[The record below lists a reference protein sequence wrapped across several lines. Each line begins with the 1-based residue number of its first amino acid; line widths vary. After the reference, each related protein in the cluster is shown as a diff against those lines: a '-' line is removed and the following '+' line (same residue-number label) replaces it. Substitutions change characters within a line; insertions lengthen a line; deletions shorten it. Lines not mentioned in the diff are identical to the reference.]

1 MHQRYLVTMAIGL
14 CVAWQ
19 SLAGAAEVAPRIT
32 DREIIEGLTAL
43 RSGQQHLQ
51 EQMKG
56 LETRLTDTRQELL
69 TQIADTRKEIKD
81 FMLWGF
87 GVTFAGMFALIGF
100 VIWDRRS
107 ALAPAV
113 TRLRELE
120 EHEARVERA
129 LKEMAQRDP
138 NVADALRHV
147 GLL

>member
-1 MHQRYLVTMAIGL
+1 MCQRYLVVVVIGL

-19 SLAGAAEVAPRIT
+19 SLAGAVEVAPRIT
-32 DREIIEGLTAL
+32 DREIIEGLADL
-43 RSGQQHLQ
+43 RGDLKGIKEGQRN
-51 EQMKG
+51 
-56 LETRLTDTRQELL
+56 LEKRVDEL
-69 TQIADTRKEIKD
+69 KD
-81 FMLWGF
+81 FLLWGF
-87 GVTFAGMFALIGF
+87 GITFAGMFALIGF

-113 TRLRELE
+113 TRLRQLE

-129 LKEMAQRDP
+129 LQEMAQRDP